1 MIVDAAQ
8 KTGRVTMKIG
18 FIGLGQR
25 GGAARNVLGVAK
37 ALGFGDHMVPE
48 MADWIAELFKK

>member
-1 MIVDAAQ
+1 MT
-8 KTGRVTMKIG
+8 KPSIG